1 MKVERLSLCRALP
14 WAVSAL
20 IFGVAEAAHA
30 QANFEAVQLGGRTS
44 MMGGAAVVSGEDEA
58 TAFINPAAITR
69 IPGQSLSFSTF
80 AVQLTGRSIGGALD
94 PSESLGLSSSDAS
107 DLNLRIVPNT
117 FCLFLDG
124 PPKNS
129 TSYRSRHKYAMCAA
143 ATEREVFDLPQNESE
158 GSTGAAHATRIEF
171 VRSTMAFAW
180 GLQLNRDTSMGVT
193 LRVDN
198 AVLEDSTSA
207 SAYDVGGAGLD
218 SLSHAVDA
226 WSWDTSVVVGLTSAI
241 SRVVSVGASLTTPS
255 QHLLGYYEGH
265 TTWAPAS
272 GGQGLVQYHGDFRYN
287 HPGGLKVGT
296 SFTWPR
302 LVFEIDGSFYGPQ
315 RRLASA
321 SFDERGVV
329 SDGSGQT
336 TGPLI
341 GRGSVSER
349 GKPVTNIAV
358 GAEYFLQ
365 QDFSLVTGIQTDFSG
380 LHARQTSQPQDI
392 LFRQRKDMIHAAIGV
407 SSYGSAGRLLLGLR
421 GHLGFG
427 DILIADPA
435 ASVPQFTALRQTE
448 WGLSLLVSGRIS
460 FRSVRDTAVRAA
472 TPLTKLPKALEE
484 DDSGKGRDKDKGS
497 KEREGP

>member
-1 MKVERLSLCRALP
+1 MERVSLCRALSG
-14 WAVSAL
+14 AISAL
-20 IFGVAEAAHA
+20 IFSAPALSYA

-80 AVQLTGRSIGGALD
+80 AVQLTSRSISGALD
-94 PSESLGLSSSDAS
+94 PSETLGLNSSDSS

-143 ATEREVFDLPQNESE
+143 ATEREVFDLPQNEKE
-158 GSTGAAHATRIEF
+158 GNVGAAHATRIEF

-180 GLQLNRDTSMGVT
+180 GLQLNRDTSLGVT

-207 SAYDVGGAGLD
+207 SAYDVGGAGLN
-218 SLSHAVDA
+218 SISHAVDA
-226 WSWDTSVVVGLTSAI
+226 WSWDTSVIIGMTSSI
-241 SRVVSVGASLTTPS
+241 SRVMTVGASLTTPS
-255 QHLLGYYEGH
+255 QHLLGFYEGH
-265 TTWAPAS
+265 TAWAPSS

-287 HPGGLKVGT
+287 HPGGLKLGV

-302 LVFEIDGSFYGPQ
+302 LVFEVDGSFYGPQ

-321 SFDERGVV
+321 SFDETVV
-329 SDGSGQT
+329 AADSAGNT
-336 TGPLI
+336 AGPLQA
-341 GRGSVSER
+341 RGSVSER
-349 GKPVTNIAV
+349 GKPVTNLAV
-358 GAEYFLQ
+358 GLEYFLQ

-380 LHARQTSQPQDI
+380 LHSRQTAHPDSI

-427 DILIADPA
+427 DILIAEPSA
-435 ASVPQFTALRQTE
+435 PEPTFTALKQSE

-460 FRSVRDTAVRAA
+460 FRSVRDTAIRAA

-484 DDSGKGRDKDKGS
+484 DEKSENAEESPGDQ
-497 KEREGP
+497 EEVP